1 MTRWAAGPVGRLVW
15 LLICGL
21 VCGSTGPAR
30 AATGGSHG
38 LRDELLDDFHD
49 TRRWQAT
56 ASDQVQARISSEKSS
71 TGVLAMCLHYDFGR
85 VSGYAV
91 ARRALPLDLPAHYG
105 FTLRL
110 HGQGAANAF
119 QVKWVDAS
127 GDNVW
132 WRQQP
137 EFTPPAQAID
147 WPIRQRQIEFA
158 WGPTDDK
165 VLRRPAALELV
176 VASGSGGGAGRLCFE
191 RLTLHRLP
199 APDPVAVPVL
209 RQTPGGS
216 LLDLGSPQEINGL
229 LWRWAQPGR
238 PRAAQVQ
245 LSDDGH
251 RWRTVQRLRFIRP
264 PGHPPGPPAAAP
276 DWQALWLPDQEARL
290 VRISGRNAQV
300 TTLQA
305 LSPSAWPDRNAL
317 LKALAGHAPRS
328 QHARSLHGEQNYWT
342 VLAVDGG
349 GAHAALMGEDGE
361 IEPQRAG
368 PSLMPMVITGPG
380 GETGR
385 AADQAAGNPAGR
397 QIGWAEVQAEGHSTT
412 TLREGHLPLP
422 SVTWQHPAFG
432 LVIEA
437 GAVGDR
443 QQAQLIVRY
452 TLHNPTTTR
461 QQLTLALLLR
471 PWQVNPPQQFLNTP
485 GGVAEVR
492 HLQWAAAPWG
502 AADAAT
508 ATSATG
514 TSRSA
519 GIAGAPGGTLH
530 VNRQPWLTTLDPPA
544 RVSAAPF
551 GDADVLAGSAQPLT
565 TLHDGQSLASA
576 RLDWP
581 LDLAP
586 GERRS
591 ISISLP
597 LAGRPPP
604 PTSSAQA
611 AAQLDAS
618 AAAWR
623 SRLNRVSFTLPPA
636 AQPLQHSLRAALSHI
651 LMSRNGP
658 ALQPGTRS
666 YARSWI
672 RDGAMMVAG
681 LLRLGE
687 VDAGREFVTW
697 YAGQLFANGKVPC
710 CVDARGADPVAEND
724 SHGQFIFAV
733 AELWRYSAR
742 TTDDQARLRALWPQV
757 DAAARYMA
765 QLRQSERS
773 PLNQQPGREA
783 FWGLMPASISH
794 EGYSAKPMHSH
805 WDNFWALAGW
815 RDAVQIAS
823 ALGLAARAD
832 ALQAQHDEFRR
843 DLGASIAVTLAQ
855 HQINHLPGAAELGD
869 FDPSASTLIFS
880 PAGAESLV
888 APALLQAT
896 WQRYWDEAQRRRQA
910 NDWADYTP
918 YELRS
923 VSALLR
929 LGHPDRALAMLDIFL
944 QDQRPAGWHHWAEV
958 VGRQPRQPRF
968 IGDMPHAWISSDFI
982 RSALDLLAYQRDS
995 DQALVLAAGV
1005 PAAWLA
1011 SGPVGVAGLHTAHG
1025 RLGYRLTMDGG
1036 QVTLALDAGLA
1047 EPPGGLWLAWQGRL
1061 HRVPA
1066 GQTSLALPAVP

>member
-91 ARRALPLDLPAHYG
+91 ARRKLPLDLPAHYG

-110 HGQGAANAF
+110 RGQGAANAF
-119 QVKWVDAS
+119 QVKWLDAS

-137 EFTPPAQAID
+137 EFTPPAQATD
-147 WPIRQRQIEFA
+147 WPIRQRQIDFA
-158 WGPTDDK
+158 WGPTDEK

-199 APDPVAVPVL
+199 APGPVAVPVL

-216 LLDLGSPQEINGL
+216 LLDLGSLQEFNGL
-229 LWRWAQPGR
+229 LWRWVGASR
-238 PRAAQVQ
+238 PRWAEVQ
-245 LSDDGH
+245 LSDDGR
-251 RWRTVQRLRFIRP
+251 RWRTVHRLRQRL
-264 PGHPPGPPAAAP
+264 PGPG
-276 DWQALWLPDQEARL
+276 WQALWLPDQAARF
-290 VRISGRNAQV
+290 VRISGRNAQASP
-300 TTLQA
+300 LQA
-305 LSPSAWPDRNAL
+305 PPPSAWPDRNAL
-317 LKALAGHAPRS
+317 LTSLAAHAPRS
-328 QHARSLHGEQNYWT
+328 QHPRALHGEQNYWT

-349 GAHAALMGEDGE
+349 GANAALMGEDGE
-361 IEPQRAG
+361 IEPHRAG
-368 PSLMPMVITGPG
+368 PSLMPMVITAPG

-385 AADQAAGNPAGR
+385 PADRATGNPPGR
-397 QIGWAEVQAEGHSTT
+397 QIGWAEVQAEGRSSS

-432 LVIEA
+432 LVMEA

-452 TLHNPTTTR
+452 TLHNPAATR

-492 HLQWAAAPWG
+492 HLRWTAAPP
-502 AADAAT
+502 AAVASSAA
-508 ATSATG
+508 
-514 TSRSA
+514 
-519 GIAGAPGGTLH
+519 GGLLH
-530 VNRQPWLTTLDPPA
+530 VNGQPWLTPLDPPA

-551 GDADVLAGSAQPLT
+551 GDADVLAGSAHPLT
-565 TLHDGQSLASA
+565 TLHDAQSLASA

-581 LDLAP
+581 MDLAP

-591 ISISLP
+591 ITLSLP
-597 LAGRPPP
+597 LAGQPTP
-604 PTSSAQA
+604 PTSSADA
-611 AAQLDAS
+611 AAQLHAS
-618 AAAWR
+618 AAAWH
-623 SRLNRVSFTLPPA
+623 SRLNRVSFTLPAA

-687 VDAGREFVTW
+687 VDAAREFVTW
-697 YAGQLFANGKVPC
+697 YATHLFASGKVPC

-733 AELWRYSAR
+733 AELWRYSQHSA
-742 TTDDQARLRALWPQV
+742 DDRARLLALWPPV
-757 DAAARYMA
+757 DAAARY
-765 QLRQSERS
+765 QERLRQSERS
-773 PLNQQPGREA
+773 ALNQQPGREA
-783 FWGLMPASISH
+783 YWGLMPASISH

-815 RDAVQIAS
+815 RDALQIAR
-823 ALGLAARAD
+823 ALGFNARAD
-832 ALQAQHDEFRR
+832 ELQAQHDEFRR
-843 DLGASIAVTLAQ
+843 ELGASLATTLAR
-855 HQINHLPGAAELGD
+855 HRINHLPGAAELGD
-869 FDPSASTLIFS
+869 FDPSSSTLVFS

-896 WQRYWDEAQRRRQA
+896 WQRYWDEAQRRQPAADPAGSSASNPA
-910 NDWADYTP
+910 NHPASNLASTDWTDYTP

-929 LGHPDRALAMLDIFL
+929 LGHPDRALAMLDFFL
-944 QDQRPAGWHHWAEV
+944 QDQRPAGWRQWAEV

-1025 RLGYRLTMDGG
+1025 LLGYRLTMEGG

-1066 GQTSLALPAVP
+1066 GQTSLALPAGP

>member
-1 MTRWAAGPVGRLVW
+1 MTGAMTGA
-15 LLICGL
+15 LICGL
-21 VCGSTGPAR
+21 IGALLCGLPRPAL
-30 AATGGSHG
+30 AAAGGSHG
-38 LRDELLDDFHD
+38 LLDEVLDDFHNIS
-49 TRRWQAT
+49 RWQAS

-71 TGVLAMCLHYDFGR
+71 QGRAAMCLHYDFGR

-110 HGQGAANAF
+110 RGQGAANAF
-119 QVKWVDAS
+119 QVKWLDAS

-132 WRQQP
+132 WRHQP
-137 EFTPPAQAID
+137 EFTPPARAID
-147 WPIRQRQIEFA
+147 WPIRQRQIGFA

-165 VLRRPAALELV
+165 VLRRPATLELV

-199 APDPVAVPVL
+199 APGPVAVPLL

-216 LLDLGSPQEINGL
+216 LLDLGSTQDINGL

-238 PRAAQVQ
+238 PGQPRRAEVQ
-245 LSDDGH
+245 LSDDGR
-251 RWRTVQRLRFIRP
+251 RWRTVRRLAHRA
-264 PGHPPGPPAAAP
+264 PGAS
-276 DWQALWLPDQEARL
+276 WQALWLPDQAARW
-290 VRISGRNAQV
+290 VRISGHHAQASA
-300 TTLQA
+300 LQA
-305 LSPSAWPDRNAL
+305 LSPTAWPDRNAL
-317 LKALAGHAPRS
+317 LKALAAHAPRS
-328 QHARSLHGEQNYWT
+328 QHPRSLHGEQNYWT

-349 GAHAALMGEDGE
+349 GANAALMGEDGE

-368 PSLMPMVITGPG
+368 PSLMPMVISGPG
-380 GETGR
+380 DEAGS
-385 AADQAAGNPAGR
+385 AAGSAAGSVAGSAAGR

-422 SVTWQHPAFG
+422 SVSWQHPAFG

-443 QQAQLIVRY
+443 QHAQLIVRY
-452 TLHNPTTTR
+452 TLHNPAATHQR
-461 QQLTLALLLR
+461 LTLALLLR

-492 HLQWAAAPWG
+492 RLQWTVAAVPAVGAASPGPAAAPG
-502 AADAAT
+502 ASAA
-508 ATSATG
+508 
-514 TSRSA
+514 RN
-519 GIAGAPGGTLH
+519 APGGTLH
-530 VNRQPWLTTLDPPA
+530 VNGQPWLTALDAPA
-544 RVSAAPF
+544 SVTAAPL
-551 GDADVLAGSAQPLT
+551 GAADVLAGSARPLT
-565 TLHDGQSLASA
+565 TLHDPQGLASA

-581 LDLAP
+581 LHLAP
-586 GERRS
+586 GARRS
-591 ISISLP
+591 ITIRLP
-597 LAGRPPP
+597 LAGQPAP
-604 PTSSAQA
+604 PTDSADA
-611 AAQLDAS
+611 EARLDAS
-618 AAAWR
+618 GDAWR
-623 SRLNRVSFTLPPA
+623 ARLNRVAFTLPAA
-636 AQPLQHSLRAALSHI
+636 AQPLHHSLRAALSHI
-651 LMSRNGP
+651 LMSRSGP

-687 VDAGREFVTW
+687 VDAAREFVTW
-697 YAGQLFANGKVPC
+697 YATQLFANGKVPC

-742 TTDDQARLRALWPQV
+742 TADDQARLRALWPAV
-757 DAAARYMA
+757 DAAARYMQ

-773 PLNQQPGREA
+773 ALNQQPGRAA

-815 RDAVQIAS
+815 RDAVQIAR
-823 ALGLAARAD
+823 ALGLVARAD
-832 ALQAQHDEFRR
+832 ELLAQHGEFRR
-843 DLGASIAVTLAQ
+843 DLGASLNITLAQ

-869 FDPSASTLIFS
+869 FDPSSSTLIFS

-896 WQRYWDEAQRRRQA
+896 WQRYWDEAQQRRQA
-910 NDWADYTP
+910 TDWADYTP

-929 LGHPDRALAMLDIFL
+929 LGHADRALAMLDFFL
-944 QDQRPAGWHHWAEV
+944 QDQRPAGWRHWAEV

-968 IGDMPHAWISSDFI
+968 IGDMPHAWVSSDFI
-982 RSALDLLAYQRDS
+982 RSALDLLAYERDS

-1005 PAAWLA
+1005 PATWLA

-1025 RLGYRLTMDGG
+1025 LLGYRLALHGG

-1047 EPPGGLWLAWQGRL
+1047 QPPGGLWLAWQGQM
-1061 HRVPA
+1061 HPVPA
-1066 GQTSLALPAVP
+1066 GQTLLRLPAGR